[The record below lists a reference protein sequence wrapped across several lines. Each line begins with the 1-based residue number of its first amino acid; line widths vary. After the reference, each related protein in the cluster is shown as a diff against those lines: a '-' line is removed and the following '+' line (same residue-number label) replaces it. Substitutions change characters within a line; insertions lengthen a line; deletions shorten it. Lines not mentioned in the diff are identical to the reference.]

1 MNRIAISAST
11 ATTMSESDITDW
23 LNAAHANG
31 VNTSIAELMRYRYQP
46 LSLPIPR
53 TTGSSVQ
60 AGQRLSRLRGRG
72 MEFDEVRHYQAGDDI
87 RAIDWRVTARTGQTH
102 TKLFREEKERPVFV
116 CVDLS
121 SSMWFG
127 SKLLLK
133 SVQAAHIAAGVAWHT
148 VKRGDRIGGVVLNN
162 QHHVELK
169 PAARQHGAL
178 LLLRQLVALHPQNIT
193 APHVQHSDSNSL
205 NTQLQ
210 RLIKLCKPGADVVII
225 SDFSQL
231 NSQTT
236 ELLQVLRKHHTVSAV
251 VITDPFEERLP
262 ADFRRDIDAFDGV
275 QQHRLYLSSDTFR
288 KDWQQQAQNWHEQ
301 RAQALKKVAIRTI
314 EISAALPATMQWR
327 RWQA

>member
-1 MNRIAISAST
+1 MNRTAVSASSI
-11 ATTMSESDITDW
+11 ASMSESDSTDW

-31 VNTSIAELMRYRYQP
+31 VHTSIAELIRCRYQP

-60 AGQRLSRLRGRG
+60 TGQRLSRLRGRG

-133 SVQAAHIAAGVAWHT
+133 SVQAAHIAAGIAWHT
-148 VKRGDRIGGVVLNN
+148 VKRGDRIGGVIFNAH
-162 QHHVELK
+162 QHVELK
-169 PAARQHGAL
+169 PVARQHGAL
-178 LLLRQLVALHPQNIT
+178 LLLRQLVALHPHEI
-193 APHVQHSDSNSL
+193 APKQAQHASTNSL

-210 RLIKLCKPGADVVII
+210 RLIKLCKAGADVVVI

-231 NSQTT
+231 DLHTT
-236 ELLQVLRKHHTVSAV
+236 ELLQVLRKHHMVSAV
-251 VITDPFEERLP
+251 VVTDPFEEKLP
-262 ADFRRDIDAFDGV
+262 ADFRRDIDAFDGE

-288 KDWQQQAQNWHEQ
+288 KHWQQQAQNWHEQ
-301 RAQALKKVAIRTI
+301 REQMLAKAAIRTI
-314 EISAALPATMQWR
+314 QISAALPAAAQWR
-327 RWQA
+327 GWQP